1 MKTDASVNDAENVDI
16 RLSRMV
22 RDARLALL
30 GGKTA
35 YVLALSSDW
44 VTRFPGLVEVRR
56 LLWEARIKQQ
66 SVGRHRTTI
75 GMRFR
80 KWLAGCILPG
90 MRRIKRDPKMALAA
104 ADRVLAIDPQDRNAI
119 LTTVEAS
126 KAIGWIDT
134 ALMAC
139 ESLMEC
145 RDCRPADVVKASGIC
160 LEYERLDEAVRIC
173 ESGMLRFSGDPA
185 VRSALRKASV
195 RRSMSSAAKWG
206 RDSPLPS

>member
-1 MKTDASVNDAENVDI
+1 MKTDASADDTENVDI

-30 GGKTA
+30 DGKTA

-44 VTRFPGLVEVRR
+44 VTRFPGLVDVRR

-66 SVGRHRTTI
+66 SAGLHHITI
-75 GMRFR
+75 EMRFR
-80 KWLAGCILPG
+80 KWFAGFILPG
-90 MRRIKRDPKMALAA
+90 MRGVKRDPKMALAA
-104 ADRVLAIDPQDRNAI
+104 ADRVLAIDPQDRNAL

-126 KAIGWIDT
+126 KALGWIDT

-145 RDCRPADVVKASGIC
+145 RDCRPADVVKVSGMC
-160 LEYERLDEAVRIC
+160 LDFERLDDAVRIC

-185 VRSALRKASV
+185 VRNALRKASV
-195 RRSMSSAAKWG
+195 RRSMSSASNWY
-206 RDSPLPS
+206 RDPSVPS

>member
-160 LEYERLDEAVRIC
+160 LEFERLDEAVRIC

-206 RDSPLPS
+206 RDSSLPS